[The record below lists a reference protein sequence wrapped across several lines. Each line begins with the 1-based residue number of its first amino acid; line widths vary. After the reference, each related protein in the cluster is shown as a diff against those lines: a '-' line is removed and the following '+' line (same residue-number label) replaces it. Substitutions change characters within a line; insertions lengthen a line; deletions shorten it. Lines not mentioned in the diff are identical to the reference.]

1 MPAKKESGPPPKPK
15 PEELIAE
22 FKEKFEIFSSETNK
36 QHDELDQ
43 KIISAKDSLSN
54 LEQIIENNHS
64 ESQVKTKQL
73 LEEINE
79 SIEQK
84 FKEVAIE
91 IQESFQ
97 SLEKQL
103 TDGTHYIQDDARYK
117 TTHYIFAH
125 SNQGPSFFQNQN
137 PRPAESW
144 RPLK

>member
-1 MPAKKESGPPPKPK
+1 MLVRNLIDLWIVILPSGLAPCLQSAVIMPAKKESGPPPKPK

-22 FKEKFEIFSSETNK
+22 FKEKFENFTFETNK
-36 QHDELDQ
+36 QHEELDQ
-43 KIISAKDSLSN
+43 KIVSAKDSLSN

-64 ESQVKTKQL
+64 ESQVKAKQL

-84 FKEVAIE
+84 FKEVSIE

-103 TDGTHYIQDDARYK
+103 TDGRYTVH
-117 TTHYIFAH
+117 TT
-125 SNQGPSFFQNQN
+125 
-137 PRPAESW
+137 R
-144 RPLK
+144 

>member
-64 ESQVKTKQL
+64 EAQVKTKQL

-84 FKEVAIE
+84 FKEVSIE

-117 TTHYIFAH
+117 TTYYIFAH
-125 SNQGPSFFQNQN
+125 
-137 PRPAESW
+137 
-144 RPLK
+144 

>member
-22 FKEKFEIFSSETNK
+22 FKEKFENFTFETNK
-36 QHDELDQ
+36 QHEELDQ
-43 KIISAKDSLSN
+43 KIVSAKDSLSN

-64 ESQVKTKQL
+64 ESQVKAKQL

-84 FKEVAIE
+84 FNEVSIE

-103 TDGTHYIQDDARYK
+103 TDGRY
-117 TTHYIFAH
+117 TVHTI
-125 SNQGPSFFQNQN
+125 
-137 PRPAESW
+137 R
-144 RPLK
+144 

>member
-64 ESQVKTKQL
+64 EAQVKTKQL

-84 FKEVAIE
+84 FKEVSIE

-117 TTHYIFAH
+117 TTYYIFAH
-125 SNQGPSFFQNQN
+125 WNQGPSCFQNQN
-137 PRPAESW
+137 PRTTESL
-144 RPLK
+144 RP

>member
-36 QHDELDQ
+36 QNDELDQ
-43 KIISAKDSLSN
+43 KIIDAKDSLSN

-103 TDGTHYIQDDARYK
+103 TDGTYYIQDDAHYK

-125 SNQGPSFFQNQN
+125 WNQGPSCFQNQN
-137 PRPAESW
+137 PWTTESL